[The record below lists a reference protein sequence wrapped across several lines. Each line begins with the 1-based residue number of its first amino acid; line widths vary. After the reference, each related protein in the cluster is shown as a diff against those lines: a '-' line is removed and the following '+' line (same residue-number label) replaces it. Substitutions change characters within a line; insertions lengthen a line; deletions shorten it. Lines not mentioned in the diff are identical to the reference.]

1 MTLID
6 TSGAVFK
13 DTIMAYRSARQAGE
27 MDTRRSWPPN
37 SLSTLRF
44 DRIRFIVMSS
54 LTNENAAASFAALG
68 SPARL
73 AVLAALVRGSEM
85 ELTVGALQGRR
96 AMPASTLAHHLNALV
111 RAGVMTQTKEG
122 RTVTNRAH
130 LDYLARIFFS

>member
-1 MTLID
+1 
-6 TSGAVFK
+6 
-13 DTIMAYRSARQAGE
+13 
-27 MDTRRSWPPN
+27 
-37 SLSTLRF
+37 
-44 DRIRFIVMSS
+44 MSS

-122 RTVTNRAH
+122 RTVTNRAY
-130 LDYLARIFFS
+130 LDYLAALADFLLAECCQDARLADQGTADD